1 MYQDIH
7 KIEVQVQDYLEKKN
21 LSPNRM
27 AMELQRLENLH
38 KQTKKGTAEHRD
50 ILKKLYIRYK
60 MLNRILGLICKKLN
74 YPARQDQWL
83 NIRPLEV
90 MQEIFKGIE
99 MTEWYGKQQKLTV
112 EWTDHPWYAIIL
124 K

>member
-7 KIEVQVQDYLEKKN
+7 KIEVKVQDYLEKKN
-21 LSPNRM
+21 LSPRRM

-38 KQTKKGTAEHRD
+38 KQAKKGSSEYKD

-74 YPARQDQWL
+74 YPVRQDEWL
-83 NIRPLEV
+83 NIIPLEI

-99 MTEWYGKQQKLTV
+99 MTEWYKKQQKLTDD
-112 EWTDHPWYAIIL
+112 WTDHPWYSIIL